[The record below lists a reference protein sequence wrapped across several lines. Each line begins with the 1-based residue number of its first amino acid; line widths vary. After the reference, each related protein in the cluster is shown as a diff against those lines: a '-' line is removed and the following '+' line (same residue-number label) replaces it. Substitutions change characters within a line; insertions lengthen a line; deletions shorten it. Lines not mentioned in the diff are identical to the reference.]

1 MGSVIVA
8 MFVSLDGVVEAPEK
22 WSSKYW
28 NDDIEKLKRAELFD
42 AADALLL
49 GRVTYQGFADSWP
62 HRSGEWADR
71 MNSLPKHVASTTLK
85 DLAWNNSHLIKG
97 DLAQHVSKLKQ
108 TYARDILVY
117 GGTTM
122 VSALASHNLVDE
134 YRLLVYPVVL
144 GGGKRLFKDGTT
156 ATLTLTESR
165 TCHPNVV
172 FMRYQRAR

>member
-1 MGSVIVA
+1 MGNVIVT

-28 NDDIEKLKRAELFD
+28 NDDIAKFKHDELFG
-42 AADALLL
+42 ADALLL
-49 GRVTYQGFADSWP
+49 GSATYEGFAGAWP
-62 HRSGEWADR
+62 RRSGEFADKI
-71 MNSLPKHVASTTLK
+71 NGLPKHVASTTLK
-85 DLAWNNSHLIKG
+85 NLEWNNSHLIEA
-97 DLAQHVSKLKQ
+97 DLARHVSKLKQ

-117 GGTTM
+117 GGGTM
-122 VSALASHNLVDE
+122 VSALAGENLVDE
-134 YRLLVYPVVL
+134 YRLLLYPVVL

-172 FMRYQRAR
+172 FVRYRPAT